1 MSEVERD
8 GDQFIVDAKLLA
20 KAFGLSDAETRARL
34 QGGQIASVCEAGEG
48 ADAALWRLTFRHQG
62 RALRMIVDAEGKILS
77 NGTAPIGHPNAARR
91 ATTKGNPG

>member
-1 MSEVERD
+1 MSEVERN
-8 GDQFIVDAKLLA
+8 GGQFIVDAKVIA

-48 ADAALWRLTFRHQG
+48 ADAGLWRLTFRHQG

-91 ATTKGNPG
+91 AAKRGKPV